1 MSHCCVLSRRL
12 RLAGLVFATVLAFHA
27 PSFSAER
34 GFPFDSEIMLDAKPM
49 KGSKRV
55 PVIGIGPNGEVSMDL
70 WCNSAVGQ
78 FVVADNTIT
87 VVTGAKTD
95 RQCDAARMRGDDDF
109 LAALAEVTTWSRAGD
124 LVTLQGAKTLRFRV
138 PTN

>member
-1 MSHCCVLSRRL
+1 
-12 RLAGLVFATVLAFHA
+12 
-27 PSFSAER
+27 
-34 GFPFDSEIMLDAKPM
+34 
-49 KGSKRV
+49 
-55 PVIGIGPNGEVSMDL
+55 MDL